1 MLKYNL
7 VIVMDESRYKI
18 KKITYEVLA
27 FVLFLFSI
35 LILILSL
42 VLINRVLLVISIVFI
57 VISVL
62 YLIFLNKLINSIKNR
77 YKELLISDAFTVH
90 NFLYVSRQKTIKKN
104 KYAIY
109 KEEFENLNYYK
120 ANDDFKYVINELVVG
135 DIRTIDFRAEDYAYV
150 TSVGNKKKCGR
161 IYSFNLKSDPSFKL
175 VITKD
180 DYSTSLSKLDL
191 NLLKYNFYTNNQQ
204 LALKYIHEEKFIEKI
219 AKIESY
225 GSIFIEINNSSL
237 YLIIDGIKESFV
249 IENREYNDISEDV
262 DRELFIM
269 NNIIESF
276 DFSFKPKKVKELK
289 IK

>member
-77 YKELLISDAFTVH
+77 YKELLINDEITVH

-225 GSIFIEINNSSL
+225 GSIFIEINNSNL